1 MSQRILEK
9 IDSPKDLQQLDTE
22 DLAVLAQEIREEI
35 IDVVSKNPGHLSS
48 NLGVVELTIAL
59 HCTFDFLND
68 KLVWDVGHQTY
79 VHKLLTG
86 RRKEFST
93 LRQYKGLSGFPDI
106 KESGYDPFTCG
117 HSGHAISAAL
127 GIACADKINNV
138 DRNIIAVVGD
148 AAIGT
153 GMSLEALN
161 HAGHLKRNLIV
172 ILNDN
177 KMAISGTVGAIAMHI
192 NKIRTT
198 PLYADFK
205 KEVRHVLQSLPIV
218 GKRMEHTL
226 GHITEALKREI
237 TPGQIFVDLGFDYFG
252 PIDGHN
258 IQTLT
263 ETLQN
268 VRNVEGPVLLHV
280 ITEKGKGFEPASAN
294 PERYHS
300 AGNFKMHNGKVK
312 ETPKDPKQVS
322 YTKVFGK
329 TIIELAEANK
339 DIVAITAAMPD
350 GTGLDAFSKE
360 FPDRYFDVG
369 ICEQHAIGLANGL
382 VAAGLKPVAAI
393 YSTFLQRAYDQVFH
407 DVCLQ
412 KNGILL
418 SLDRAGIVGND
429 GPTHNGVFDIAYLRH
444 LPGITLMAPKDG
456 AELKAMLH
464 KAIQLNTPAAI
475 RYPRANIP
483 EGSLDNG
490 CNPVEIGK
498 GEILREGRDGVIIAY
513 GAMVYPS
520 MECADMLAEK
530 GIDVTVVNARFA
542 KPLDEDLIMKVAGK
556 NQIVITVEDHTE
568 VGGFGSAILELLVE
582 KGINTQNVRKMGIP
596 DRFTEQGSRDIIL
609 KTLNLDAEGIYKNF
623 ISAWNLTEPV
633 SIKKKEV
640 QKQTSN
646 LI

>member
-9 IDSPKDLQQLDTE
+9 IDSPKDLQQLDAE

-68 KLVWDVGHQTY
+68 KLIWDVGHQTY

-86 RRKEFST
+86 RRKAFPT

-106 KESGYDPFTCG
+106 TESEYDPFTCG

-138 DRNIIAVVGD
+138 DRTIIAVVGD
-148 AAIGT
+148 AAIGA

-177 KMAISGTVGAIAMHI
+177 KMAISNTVGAIAKHI

-205 KEVRHVLQSLPIV
+205 KEVHHVLQSLPIV
-218 GKRMEHTL
+218 GKRMERTL
-226 GHITEALKREI
+226 EHIGEALKREI

-252 PIDGHN
+252 PVDGHN

-268 VRNVEGPVLLHV
+268 IKNVEGPVLLHV

-294 PERYHS
+294 PARYHS

-339 DIVAITAAMPD
+339 NIVAITAAMPD
-350 GTGLDAFSKE
+350 GTGLDAFSKK

-418 SLDRAGIVGND
+418 ALDRAGIVGND

-464 KAIQLNTPAAI
+464 KAVQLNTPAAI
-475 RYPRANIP
+475 RYPRADIP
-483 EGSLDNG
+483 EGSLDND

-556 NQIVITVEDHTE
+556 HQIVITVEDHTE

-582 KGINTQNVRKMGIP
+582 KGINTQNVHKMGIP
-596 DRFTEQGSRDIIL
+596 DRFIEQGSRDIIL

-623 ISAWNLTEPV
+623 ISTWNLTEPV

>member
-9 IDSPKDLQQLDTE
+9 IDSPKDLQQLDAE

-68 KLVWDVGHQTY
+68 KLIWDVGHQTY

-86 RRKEFST
+86 RRKAFPT

-106 KESGYDPFTCG
+106 SESKYDPFTCG

-148 AAIGT
+148 AAIGA

-205 KEVRHVLQSLPIV
+205 KEVHHVLQSLPIV

>member
-1 MSQRILEK
+1 MLDK

-59 HCTFDFLND
+59 HRTFDFLND

-86 RRKEFST
+86 RRKAFPT

-106 KESGYDPFTCG
+106 AESKYDPFICG

-127 GIACADKINNV
+127 GIACADKINNI
-138 DRNIIAVVGD
+138 DRTIIAVVGD
-148 AAIGT
+148 AAISA

-177 KMAISGTVGAIAMHI
+177 KMAISNTVGAIARHL
-192 NKIRTT
+192 NKIRTS
-198 PLYADFK
+198 PLYTDFK
-205 KEVRHVLQSLPIV
+205 KEVHHVLQSLPIV
-218 GKRMEHTL
+218 GKRMEYAL
-226 GHITEALKREI
+226 EHIGEALKREI

-258 IQTLT
+258 IQTLA
-263 ETLQN
+263 ETFQN
-268 VRNVEGPVLLHV
+268 IKNVEGPVLLHV

-294 PERYHS
+294 PTRYHS
-300 AGNFKMHNGKVK
+300 AGNFEMHNGKVK
-312 ETPKDPKQVS
+312 EAPKDPKQVS
-322 YTKVFGK
+322 YTKAFGD
-329 TIIELAEANK
+329 TIIEIAEANK

-350 GTGLDAFSKE
+350 GTGLDAFIKK

-369 ICEQHAIGLANGL
+369 ICEQHAIGLANGF
-382 VAAGLKPVAAI
+382 VSAGLKPVAAI

-418 SLDRAGIVGND
+418 ALDRAGIVGND

-464 KAIQLNTPAAI
+464 KAVQLNTPAAI

-483 EGSLDNG
+483 EGSLNND
-490 CNPVEIGK
+490 CNPIEIGK

-520 MECADMLAEK
+520 MECADMLAGK
-530 GIDVTVVNARFA
+530 GINVTVVNARFA
-542 KPLDEDLIMKVAGK
+542 KPLDEDLIMKVTGK
-556 NQIVITVEDHTE
+556 HQIVLTVEDHTE

-582 KGINTQNVRKMGIP
+582 KGINTQNVHIMGIP
-596 DRFTEQGSRDIIL
+596 DRFIEQGSRDIIL
-609 KTLNLDAEGIYKNF
+609 KSLNLDAEGIYKNF
-623 ISAWNLTEPV
+623 MSTWDLTKSV
-633 SIKKKEV
+633 SIKKKEA

>member
-1 MSQRILEK
+1 
-9 IDSPKDLQQLDTE
+9 
-22 DLAVLAQEIREEI
+22 
-35 IDVVSKNPGHLSS
+35 
-48 NLGVVELTIAL
+48 
-59 HCTFDFLND
+59 
-68 KLVWDVGHQTY
+68 
-79 VHKLLTG
+79 
-86 RRKEFST
+86 
-93 LRQYKGLSGFPDI
+93 
-106 KESGYDPFTCG
+106 
-117 HSGHAISAAL
+117 
-127 GIACADKINNV
+127 
-138 DRNIIAVVGD
+138 
-148 AAIGT
+148 
-153 GMSLEALN
+153 
-161 HAGHLKRNLIV
+161 
-172 ILNDN
+172 
-177 KMAISGTVGAIAMHI
+177 MAISGTVGAIAMHI

-205 KEVRHVLQSLPIV
+205 KEVHHVLQSLPIV

-268 VRNVEGPVLLHV
+268 IKNVEGPVLLHV

-483 EGSLDNG
+483 EGSLDND

-582 KGINTQNVRKMGIP
+582 KGINTQNIHKMGIP
-596 DRFTEQGSRDIIL
+596 DKFTEQGSRDIIL

>member
-9 IDSPKDLQQLDTE
+9 IDSPKDLQQLDAE

-86 RRKEFST
+86 RRKEFPT

-106 KESGYDPFTCG
+106 SESEYDPFTCG

-138 DRNIIAVVGD
+138 DRKIIAVVGD
-148 AAIGT
+148 AAMGA

-177 KMAISGTVGAIAMHI
+177 KMAISSTVGAIAKHI

-205 KEVRHVLQSLPIV
+205 KEVHHVLQSLPIV

-268 VRNVEGPVLLHV
+268 IKNVEGPVLLHV

-412 KNGILL
+412 NNGILL

-483 EGSLDNG
+483 EGSLDND

-633 SIKKKEV
+633 SIKMKEV

>member
-86 RRKEFST
+86 RRKAFPT
-93 LRQYKGLSGFPDI
+93 LRQYEGLSGFPDI
-106 KESGYDPFTCG
+106 SESKYDPFTCG

-148 AAIGT
+148 AAIGA

-205 KEVRHVLQSLPIV
+205 QEVHHVLQSLPIV

-268 VRNVEGPVLLHV
+268 IRNVEGPVLLHV

-329 TIIELAEANK
+329 TIIELAETNK

-633 SIKKKEV
+633 SIKMKEV

>member
-1 MSQRILEK
+1 MSQKILEK
-9 IDSPKDLQQLDTE
+9 IDSPKDLQKLDAE
-22 DLAVLAQEIREEI
+22 DLTVLAQEIREEI

-59 HCTFDFLND
+59 HFTFDFLND
-68 KLVWDVGHQTY
+68 KLIWDVGHQSY

-86 RRKEFST
+86 RRKAFST

-106 KESGYDPFTCG
+106 SESEYDPFTCG

-138 DRNIIAVVGD
+138 DRTIIAVVGD
-148 AAIGT
+148 AAMGA

-300 AGNFKMHNGKVK
+300 AGNFKMHNGKMK

-322 YTKVFGK
+322 YTKVFDK

-350 GTGLDAFSKE
+350 GTGLDAFGKE

-393 YSTFLQRAYDQVFH
+393 YSTFLQRAFDQVFH

-412 KNGILL
+412 NNGILL
-418 SLDRAGIVGND
+418 ALDRAGIVGND

-444 LPGITLMAPKDG
+444 LPGIALMAPKDG

-464 KAIQLNTPAAI
+464 KAMQLNTPAAI

-633 SIKKKEV
+633 SIKMKEV

>member
-9 IDSPKDLQQLDTE
+9 IDSPKDLQQLDAE
-22 DLAVLAQEIREEI
+22 DLEVLAQEIREEI

-68 KLVWDVGHQTY
+68 KLIWDVGHQTY

-106 KESGYDPFTCG
+106 TESEYDPFTCG

-148 AAIGT
+148 AAMGA

-205 KEVRHVLQSLPIV
+205 KEVHHVLQSLPIV

-268 VRNVEGPVLLHV
+268 IKNVEGPVLLHV

-483 EGSLDNG
+483 EGSLDND

-582 KGINTQNVRKMGIP
+582 KGINTQNIHKMGIP
-596 DRFTEQGSRDIIL
+596 DKFTEQGSRDIIL

>member
-9 IDSPKDLQQLDTE
+9 IDSPKDLQQLDAE
-22 DLAVLAQEIREEI
+22 DLEVLAQEIREEI

-68 KLVWDVGHQTY
+68 KLIWDVGHQTY
-79 VHKLLTG
+79 IHKLLTG

-106 KESGYDPFTCG
+106 TESEYDPFTCG

-148 AAIGT
+148 AAIGA

-177 KMAISGTVGAIAMHI
+177 KMAISNTVGAIAKHI
-192 NKIRTT
+192 NKIRTS

-205 KEVRHVLQSLPIV
+205 KDVHHVLKSLPIV

-226 GHITEALKREI
+226 EHITESLKREI
-237 TPGQIFVDLGFDYFG
+237 TPGQIFVDLDFDYFG

-268 VRNVEGPVLLHV
+268 IRNVEGPVLLHV
-280 ITEKGKGFEPASAN
+280 ITEKGKGFEPALAN

-300 AGNFKMHNGKVK
+300 AGNFTMHNGKVK

-329 TIIELAEANK
+329 TIVELAEANK

-483 EGSLDNG
+483 EGSLDND

-513 GAMVYPS
+513 GTMVYPS

-582 KGINTQNVRKMGIP
+582 KGINTQNIHKMGIP
-596 DRFTEQGSRDIIL
+596 DKFTEQGSRDIIL

>member
-9 IDSPKDLQQLDTE
+9 IDSPKDLQQLDAE
-22 DLAVLAQEIREEI
+22 DLEVLAQEIREEI

-68 KLVWDVGHQTY
+68 KLIWDVGHQTY

-86 RRKEFST
+86 RRKEFPT

-106 KESGYDPFTCG
+106 SESEYDPFTCG

-138 DRNIIAVVGD
+138 DRTIIAVVGD
-148 AAIGT
+148 AAMGA

-205 KEVRHVLQSLPIV
+205 KEVHHVLQSLPIV

-226 GHITEALKREI
+226 EHITEALKREI

-268 VRNVEGPVLLHV
+268 IKNVEGPVLLHV

-464 KAIQLNTPAAI
+464 KAIQLNTPAVI

-483 EGSLDNG
+483 EGSLDND

-582 KGINTQNVRKMGIP
+582 KGINTQNIHKMGIP
-596 DRFTEQGSRDIIL
+596 DKFTEQGSRDIIL

>member
-138 DRNIIAVVGD
+138 DRTIIAVVGD
-148 AAIGT
+148 AAMGA

-177 KMAISGTVGAIAMHI
+177 KMAISGTVGAIAKHI

-205 KEVRHVLQSLPIV
+205 KEVHHVLQSLPIV

-226 GHITEALKREI
+226 EHITEALKREI
-237 TPGQIFVDLGFDYFG
+237 TPGQIFVDLDFDYFG

-268 VRNVEGPVLLHV
+268 IKNVEGPVLLHV
-280 ITEKGKGFEPASAN
+280 ITEKGKGFEPASTN

-312 ETPKDPKQVS
+312 ETPKNPKQVS

-329 TIIELAEANK
+329 TIIEFAEANK

-393 YSTFLQRAYDQVFH
+393 YSTFLQRAFDQVFH

-412 KNGILL
+412 NNGILL

-444 LPGITLMAPKDG
+444 LPGIALMAPKDG

-483 EGSLDNG
+483 EGSLDND

-568 VGGFGSAILELLVE
+568 AGGFGSAILELLVE

-633 SIKKKEV
+633 SIKMKEV

>member
-9 IDSPKDLQQLDTE
+9 IDSPKDLQQLDAE

-68 KLVWDVGHQTY
+68 KLIWDVGHQTY

-86 RRKEFST
+86 RRKAFPT
-93 LRQYKGLSGFPDI
+93 LRQYKGLSGFPD
-106 KESGYDPFTCG
+106 KTESKYDPFTCG

-127 GIACADKINNV
+127 GLACADKINNV
-138 DRNIIAVVGD
+138 NRNIIAVVGD
-148 AAIGT
+148 AAMGA

-177 KMAISGTVGAIAMHI
+177 KMAISNTVGAIAMHI

-205 KEVRHVLQSLPIV
+205 KEVHHVLKSLPIV

-226 GHITEALKREI
+226 EHIAEALKREI

-258 IQTLT
+258 IQALN

-268 VRNVEGPVLLHV
+268 IKNVEGPVLLHV
-280 ITEKGKGFEPASAN
+280 ITEKGRGFEPAAAN

-300 AGNFKMHNGKVK
+300 AGNFKLQNGKVK
-312 ETPKDPKQVS
+312 EAPKDPKQVS

-329 TIIELAEANK
+329 TLIELAETNK
-339 DIVAITAAMPD
+339 AIVAITAAMPD
-350 GTGLDAFSKE
+350 GTGLDAFSKK

-369 ICEQHAIGLANGL
+369 ICEQHAIGLSNGM

-418 SLDRAGIVGND
+418 VLDRAGIVGND
-429 GPTHNGVFDIAYLRH
+429 GPTHNGIFDIAYLRH

-464 KAIQLNTPAAI
+464 KAVQLNTPAAI
-475 RYPRANIP
+475 RYPRADIP
-483 EGSLDNG
+483 EGSLDND

-542 KPLDEDLIMKVAGK
+542 KPLDEDLIMKVAGEH
-556 NQIVITVEDHTE
+556 QIVLTVEDHTE

-582 KGINTQNVRKMGIP
+582 KGINTQNVHKMGIP
-596 DRFTEQGSRDIIL
+596 DRFTEQGPRDIIL
-609 KTLNLDAEGIYKNF
+609 KTLNLDAKGIYKKF
-623 ISAWNLTEPV
+623 ISTWNLTEPV

>member
-9 IDSPKDLQQLDTE
+9 IDSPKDLQQLDAE
-22 DLAVLAQEIREEI
+22 DLEVLAQEIREEI

-68 KLVWDVGHQTY
+68 KLIWDVGHQTY

-106 KESGYDPFTCG
+106 TESKYDPFTCG

-148 AAIGT
+148 AAIGA

-205 KEVRHVLQSLPIV
+205 KEVHHVLQSLPIV

-268 VRNVEGPVLLHV
+268 IKNVEGPVLLHV

-483 EGSLDNG
+483 EGSLDND

>member
-1 MSQRILEK
+1 LSQRILEK

-148 AAIGT
+148 AAIGA

-300 AGNFKMHNGKVK
+300 AGNFKMHNGKMK

-393 YSTFLQRAYDQVFH
+393 YSTFLQRAFDQVFH

-412 KNGILL
+412 NNGILL

-444 LPGITLMAPKDG
+444 LPGIALMAPKDG

-633 SIKKKEV
+633 SIKMKEV

-646 LI
+646 LT

>member
-1 MSQRILEK
+1 LSQRILEK
-9 IDSPKDLQQLDTE
+9 IDSPKDLQQLDAE
-22 DLAVLAQEIREEI
+22 DLEVLAQEIREEI

-68 KLVWDVGHQTY
+68 KLIWDVGHQTY

-106 KESGYDPFTCG
+106 TESEYDPFTCG

-148 AAIGT
+148 AAIGA

-205 KEVRHVLQSLPIV
+205 KEVHHVLQSLPIV

-226 GHITEALKREI
+226 EHITEALKREI

-268 VRNVEGPVLLHV
+268 IKNVEGPVLLHV

-483 EGSLDNG
+483 EGSLDND

-582 KGINTQNVRKMGIP
+582 KGINTQNIHKMGIP
-596 DRFTEQGSRDIIL
+596 DKFTEQGSRDIIL

>member
-9 IDSPKDLQQLDTE
+9 IDSPKDLQQLDAE

-86 RRKEFST
+86 RRKAFPT

-106 KESGYDPFTCG
+106 SESEYDPFTCG

-138 DRNIIAVVGD
+138 DRTIIAVVGD
-148 AAIGT
+148 AAMGA

-177 KMAISGTVGAIAMHI
+177 KMAISNTVGAIAKHI

-205 KEVRHVLQSLPIV
+205 KEVHHVIKSLPIV

-226 GHITEALKREI
+226 EYITEALKREI
-237 TPGQIFVDLGFDYFG
+237 TPGQIFVDLDFDYFG

-300 AGNFKMHNGKVK
+300 AGNFKMHNGKMK

-350 GTGLDAFSKE
+350 GTGLDAFGKE

-393 YSTFLQRAYDQVFH
+393 YSTFLQRAFDQVFH

-412 KNGILL
+412 NNGILL

-633 SIKKKEV
+633 SIKMKEV

>member
-1 MSQRILEK
+1 MSQRILKK
-9 IDSPKDLQQLDTE
+9 IDSPKDLQQLDAE
-22 DLAVLAQEIREEI
+22 DLTVLAQEIREKI

-86 RRKEFST
+86 RRKAFPT

-106 KESGYDPFTCG
+106 TESEYDPFTCG

-138 DRNIIAVVGD
+138 NRTIIAVVGD
-148 AAIGT
+148 AAMGA

-177 KMAISGTVGAIAMHI
+177 KMAISNTVGAIAKHI
-192 NKIRTT
+192 NKIRTS

-205 KEVRHVLQSLPIV
+205 KEVHHVLQSLPIV
-218 GKRMEHTL
+218 GKRMEQTL
-226 GHITEALKREI
+226 EHITEALKREI
-237 TPGQIFVDLGFDYFG
+237 TPGQIFIDLGFDYFG

-268 VRNVEGPVLLHV
+268 IKNVEGPVLLHV

-300 AGNFKMHNGKVK
+300 AGNFKLHNGKVK

-329 TIIELAEANK
+329 TLIELAETNK

-350 GTGLDAFSKE
+350 GTGLDAFSKK

-382 VAAGLKPVAAI
+382 VSAGLKPVTVI

-418 SLDRAGIVGND
+418 VLDRAGIVGSD

-464 KAIQLNTPAAI
+464 KAVQLNTPAAI
-475 RYPRANIP
+475 RYPRADIP
-483 EGSLDNG
+483 EGSLYND

-530 GIDVTVVNARFA
+530 GINVTVVNARFA

-556 NQIVITVEDHTE
+556 HQILLTVEDHTE
-568 VGGFGSAILELLVE
+568 IGGFGSAILELLVE
-582 KGINTQNVRKMGIP
+582 KGINTQNVHKMGIP
-596 DRFTEQGSRDIIL
+596 DRFIEQGPRDIIL

>member
-9 IDSPKDLQQLDTE
+9 IDSPKDLQQLDAE
-22 DLAVLAQEIREEI
+22 DLEVLAQEIREEI

-68 KLVWDVGHQTY
+68 KLIWDVGHQTY

-86 RRKEFST
+86 RRKAFPT

-106 KESGYDPFTCG
+106 SESEYDPFTCG

-148 AAIGT
+148 AAMGA

-177 KMAISGTVGAIAMHI
+177 KMAISNTVGAIAKHI

-205 KEVRHVLQSLPIV
+205 KEVHHVLQSLPIV
-218 GKRMEHTL
+218 GKRMKHTL
-226 GHITEALKREI
+226 EHITEALKREI

-268 VRNVEGPVLLHV
+268 IKNVEGPVLLHV

-483 EGSLDNG
+483 EGSLDND

-582 KGINTQNVRKMGIP
+582 KGINTQNIHKMGIP
-596 DRFTEQGSRDIIL
+596 DKFTEQGSRDIIL

-633 SIKKKEV
+633 SIKMKEV